1 MLALVRA
8 QSLRGYHELVAD
20 LGGDPDRLLRAGG
33 VDPAALNQLTAFIG
47 FEVLVE
53 LLERSA
59 AELECPDFGLRLA
72 ERQDIGIL
80 DTLAVAMRHSATVGE
95 AMGCGSRYLEI
106 HNRAIAFIPR
116 LDEGHGQIFMGFQT
130 IVDHAPRWAQTAEH
144 GVGLAWR
151 IMTLLSEGRAHL
163 QQVLLSHPPVAPVS
177 AYEHRFGVPVIFGA
191 DQIALVYQVR
201 DLDLPVTESN
211 RELHD
216 LAASYLDRQLPPDRT
231 SMTMQVRHAI
241 EAFLGTGTCSC
252 RHVANALF
260 MHPRTLQR
268 RLHEED
274 ATFESI
280 RDETRR
286 DLARRY
292 LGQVDLPLAQVAA
305 LLDYRE
311 QSALGRSCRRW
322 FHATP
327 LEVRA
332 GLTGR
337 APNPSSTPLPD
348 PSSVSFS
355 SSPSPSD
362 WDSRVVSRR

>member
-1 MLALVRA
+1 MPSLVRA

-20 LGGDPDRLLRAGG
+20 LGGDPDRLLRAAG

-47 FEVLVE
+47 FEALVE

-59 AELECPDFGLRLA
+59 AELRCPDFGLRLA

-106 HNRAIAFIPR
+106 HNHAVAFTPR
-116 LDEGHGQIFMGFQT
+116 VDESRGQIFMAFHT

-144 GVGLAWR
+144 GLGLAWR

-163 QQVLLSHPPVAPVS
+163 QQVLLSHPPVA
-177 AYEHRFGVPVIFGA
+177 AATDYEHRFGVPVTFGA
-191 DQIALVYQVR
+191 DQLALVYRVT
-201 DLDLPVTESN
+201 DLDLAVTESN

-216 LAASYLDRQLPPDRT
+216 LAASYLERQLPADRT
-231 SMTMQVRHAI
+231 STAMQVRHAV

-280 RDETRR
+280 RDDTRR

-292 LGQVDLPLAQVAA
+292 LGQADLPLAQVAA

-327 LEVRA
+327 LQVRA
-332 GLTGR
+332 GLISEPPSP
-337 APNPSSTPLPD
+337 APAPASRV
-348 PSSVSFS
+348 SVSGS
-355 SSPSPSD
+355 ASD
-362 WDSRVVSRR
+362 PASRLVSRR